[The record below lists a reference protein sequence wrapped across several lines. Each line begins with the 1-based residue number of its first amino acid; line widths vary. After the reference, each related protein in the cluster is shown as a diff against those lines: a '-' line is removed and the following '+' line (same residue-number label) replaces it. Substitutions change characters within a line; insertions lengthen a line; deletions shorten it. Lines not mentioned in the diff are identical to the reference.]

1 MLMTPQKSIHAVA
14 DTIRKMM
21 KEQDSAAAGGIA
33 KAAIPS
39 AMRRV
44 LADGYV
50 LYYAAHSSHWNVEG
64 SNFPQYHTFLEK
76 IYSEVYEELDKI
88 AEQMRTV
95 NAYAPISLKDLLTMT
110 TIAEASRV
118 YDPKE
123 MLVMLHAMNDKF
135 IASIDGAY
143 RFAEAAHE
151 IGMSN
156 YLQDLTDK
164 QKKLGWMIA
173 ATIKGE

>member
-1 MLMTPQKSIHAVA
+1 MKLSTPTTQSLV
-14 DTIRKMM
+14 DSVRKVIS
-21 KEQDSAAAGGIA
+21 EQEAATSDGIA
-33 KAAIPS
+33 KAQLAN
-39 AMRRV
+39 AMRKV

-64 SNFPQYHTFLEK
+64 SNFPQYHTFFEK

-88 AEQMRTV
+88 AEQMRTI
-95 NAYAPISLKDLLTMT
+95 NAYAPVSLKDLLSMT

-123 MLVMLHAMNDKF
+123 MLMVLHAMNDKF
-135 IASIDGAY
+135 IVSIDIAY
-143 RFAEAAHE
+143 RIAEAAHE

-164 QKKLGWMIA
+164 QKKLGWMIS

>member
-1 MLMTPQKSIHAVA
+1 MKLSTPTTQSLV
-14 DTIRKMM
+14 DSVRKVIS
-21 KEQDSAAAGGIA
+21 EQEAATSDGIA
-33 KAAIPS
+33 KAQLAN
-39 AMRRV
+39 AMRKV

-64 SNFPQYHTFLEK
+64 SNFPQYHTFFEK

-88 AEQMRTV
+88 AEQMRTI
-95 NAYAPISLKDLLTMT
+95 NAYAPVSLKDLLSMT

-123 MLVMLHAMNDKF
+123 MLMVLHAMNDKF
-135 IASIDGAY
+135 IASIDIAY
-143 RFAEAAHE
+143 RIAEAAHE

-164 QKKLGWMIA
+164 QKKLGWMIS

>member
-1 MLMTPQKSIHAVA
+1 MIPSTTKSIKSLSDSVRKVISEQEVA
-14 DTIRKMM
+14 SS
-21 KEQDSAAAGGIA
+21 EGAA

-39 AMRRV
+39 AMRKV

-50 LYYAAHSSHWNVEG
+50 LYYSAHSSHWNVEG
-64 SNFPQYHTFLEK
+64 SNFPQYHTFFEK

-88 AEQMRTV
+88 AEQIRTV
-95 NAYAPISLKDLLTMT
+95 NAYAPVSLKDVLTMS
-110 TIAEASRV
+110 TITEASRV
-118 YDPKE
+118 YDPKD
-123 MLVMLHAMNDKF
+123 MLRMLHVMNDKF
-135 IASIDGAY
+135 IASIDAAY
-143 RFAEAAHE
+143 RIAEAAHE

>member
-1 MLMTPQKSIHAVA
+1 MKLSTPTTQSLV
-14 DTIRKMM
+14 DSVRKVIS
-21 KEQDSAAAGGIA
+21 EQEAATSDGIA
-33 KAAIPS
+33 KAQLAN
-39 AMRRV
+39 AMRKV

-64 SNFPQYHTFLEK
+64 SNFPQYHTFFEK

-88 AEQMRTV
+88 AEQMRTI
-95 NAYAPISLKDLLTMT
+95 NAYAPVSLKDLLSMT

-123 MLVMLHAMNDKF
+123 MLMVLHAMNDKF
-135 IASIDGAY
+135 IASIDIAY
-143 RFAEAAHE
+143 RIAETSHE

-164 QKKLGWMIA
+164 QKKLGWMIS